1 MLTRVPRVA
10 ARLVHHL
17 GLRLAGPLGARKPL
31 PCAVF
36 QVTAACDGRC
46 TTCHVGLPGYRAP
59 YPPPS
64 LHAALHVVRELSR
77 HGVLFLGVV
86 GGEPLLYRHVMEVL
100 GEASHLGVQ
109 TNLNTH
115 GGLVTPEVAREL
127 DRVRLGYASVSLDS
141 PDPVSN
147 DRGRP
152 GTTFAGAA
160 RALDLLR
167 THSPRTSLAVGMTV
181 TRENRSQLADMV
193 RTAADLGAG
202 FVKFQPMHLHLDQA
216 PGAETAGLP
225 VDPRAGL
232 VPDEQDWPALQA
244 ELVRAQ
250 RLADA
255 RGVVCN
261 ARMLLQEF
269 PAVLAG
275 RRTLPCVAGRS
286 VVYVDAGGRVG
297 GCPQRMTRASLFQR
311 TLAELLADEA
321 DVFRHADG
329 CAVLGSC
336 YDTTYG
342 ELSHLQG
349 RRGSDHAR
357 NVLDR
362 ARFYV

>member
-1 MLTRVPRVA
+1 VLTRAPRFA
-10 ARLVHHL
+10 GRLVHHL
-17 GLRLAGPLGARKPL
+17 GLRLGGPLGARKPF

-59 YPPPS
+59 YPPVPRE
-64 LHAALHVVRELSR
+64 AALHVVRELSR

-86 GGEPLLYRHVMEVL
+86 GGEPLLYRHLMDVL
-100 GEASHLGVQ
+100 GAAGGLGVQ

-141 PDPVSN
+141 PDPASN

-152 GTTFAGAA
+152 GTSFAGAV
-160 RALDLLR
+160 RGLDLLR

-181 TRENRSQLADMV
+181 TRENCNRLADMV
-193 RTAADLGAG
+193 RTAADVGAG

-216 PGAETAGLP
+216 PGAETMGLP

-232 VPDEQDWPALQA
+232 VPDEQDWPMLQA
-244 ELVRAQ
+244 ELMRAQ

-261 ARMLLQEF
+261 ARMLMREL
-269 PAVLAG
+269 PKVLAG
-275 RRTLPCVAGRS
+275 RRNLPCVAGQS
-286 VVYVDAGGRVG
+286 VVYVDAGGKVG

-311 TLAELLADEA
+311 TLSELFSDESE
-321 DVFRHADG
+321 VFRHADR
-329 CAVLGSC
+329 CALLGSC
-336 YDTTYG
+336 FDTTYG

-349 RRGSDHAR
+349 RRGRDHAR
-357 NVLDR
+357 SVLDR